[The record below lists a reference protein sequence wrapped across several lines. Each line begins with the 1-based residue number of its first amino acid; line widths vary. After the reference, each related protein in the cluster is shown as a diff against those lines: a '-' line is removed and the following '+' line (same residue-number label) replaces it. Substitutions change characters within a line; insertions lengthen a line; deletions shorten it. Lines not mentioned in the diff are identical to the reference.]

1 MKMSKGRLF
10 IVSAPSGC
18 GKGTILAE
26 VFKDRKVYY
35 SVSCTTRKPREG
47 EVDGVNYFFL
57 SEEQFSQMI
66 AEDGFL
72 EYATFA
78 ENSYG
83 TPRKAVM
90 EKLEQGIDTVLEIE
104 TNGAFQVK
112 EKIPEAVMIFILPPS
127 VRELDRRLRKRGTED
142 DETIAKR
149 VSQAKGEI
157 RKALDYDYV
166 IMNDDLDPAIADFKE
181 IIDNYADPDA
191 RAQGFKT
198 KNEQVKKMIEEVL
211 EK

>member
-1 MKMSKGRLF
+1 MSKGRLF

-26 VFKDRKVYY
+26 VFKGREVYY

-72 EYATFA
+72 EYAVFA
-78 ENSYG
+78 EHSYG
-83 TPRKAVM
+83 TPAKPVL

-104 TNGAFQVK
+104 TKGAFQVK

-127 VRELDRRLRKRGTED
+127 ISELDRRLRKRGTED
-142 DETIAKR
+142 EETIAKR
-149 VSQAKGEI
+149 VSQAEGEI
-157 RKALDYDYV
+157 RKAFDYDYV

-191 RAQGFKT
+191 RAQGFRAE
-198 KNEQVKKMIEEVL
+198 NENIKKMIEEVL

>member
-1 MKMSKGRLF
+1 MSKGRLF

-35 SVSCTTRKPREG
+35 SVSCTTRGPREG
-47 EVDGVNYFFL
+47 EKEGVNYHYIT
-57 SEEQFSQMI
+57 EKQFSQMI
-66 AEDGFL
+66 EENGFL
-72 EYATFA
+72 EYAQFSG
-78 ENSYG
+78 NYYG
-83 TPRKAVM
+83 TPKKAVM

-127 VRELDRRLRKRGTED
+127 ISELERRLRKRGTED
-142 DETIAKR
+142 EATIAKR
-149 VSQAKGEI
+149 VSEAEGEI
-157 RKALDYDYV
+157 KRSFEYDYV

>member
-26 VFKDRKVYY
+26 VFKDREVYY

-78 ENSYG
+78 EHSYG

-142 DETIAKR
+142 EETISKR
-149 VSQAKGEI
+149 VSEAEGEI
-157 RKALDYDYV
+157 KRSFEYDYV

-191 RAQGFKT
+191 RAQGFRAE
-198 KNEQVKKMIEEVL
+198 NENIKKMIEEVL

>member
-1 MKMSKGRLF
+1 MSKGRLF

-57 SEEQFSQMI
+57 SEDQFSQMI
-66 AEDGFL
+66 KENGFL
-72 EYATFA
+72 EYAQFSG
-78 ENSYG
+78 NYYG
-83 TPRKAVM
+83 TPKKAVM
-90 EKLEQGIDTVLEIE
+90 QNLEKGTDVILEIE
-104 TNGAFQVK
+104 TKGAFQVK
-112 EKIPEAVMIFILPPS
+112 EKLPEAVMIFILPPS
-127 VRELDRRLRKRGTED
+127 ISELERRLRKRGTED
-142 DETIAKR
+142 EATIAKR
-149 VSQAKGEI
+149 VSEAEGEI
-157 RKALDYDYV
+157 KRSFEYDYV

-181 IIDNYADPDA
+181 IIDNCSDPDA